1 MKTIYNLL
9 MIGFLAVSIIWTVK
23 LRFPQFRVAKEVKKL
38 KKKNRSAY
46 RTYLLSL
53 GTHIGTGNLIGVATG
68 LIIGGPG
75 VIFWMWV
82 FAFFSSSMALAEN
95 TYAQKYREKINGEYR
110 GGASFYIL
118 NGLKKKGIAVFF
130 AVSLLFTNTILF
142 PPLQVNTIV
151 ISGKMLLGIKP
162 LWTGL
167 FLFAIIALLSF
178 KGTKRIVDSA
188 ERIVPPMAIIYTVLI
203 LLLIVKEGKVLE
215 TLKIIIDDALTIPS
229 FNVSALLAVMGIGI
243 RRSFFSNEAGLG
255 TTPSISAM
263 AEVEEIH
270 DQGFYQMLGVFVDT
284 LLMCTI
290 TGFFIVQRV
299 SDFSLF
305 SGGELFFYL
314 FEAEFGFWGILL
326 SFVFLFTFAFVS
338 LIGGY
343 YLGESNALFFSIN
356 SFISP
361 KIIIL
366 SYRLLFSFGIILGI
380 FYSTERAMMLVD
392 FGLILL
398 GMTNIW
404 AIFTLEN
411 KFKILYLVK

>member
-1 MKTIYNLL
+1 MKTIYNIL
-9 MIGFLAVSIIWTVK
+9 MIGFFLVSIIWTFK
-23 LRFPQFRVAKEVKKL
+23 LRFPQFRVSREVRKL
-38 KKKNRSAY
+38 AKKNKSAY

-82 FAFFSSSMALAEN
+82 FAFFSSSLALVEN
-95 TYAQKYREKINGEYR
+95 TYAIKFREKIDGEYR
-110 GGASFYIL
+110 GGASFYIR
-118 NGLKKKGIAVFF
+118 NGLKKKGIALFF
-130 AVSLLFTNTILF
+130 AFSLLLTNTILF

-151 ISGKMLLGIKP
+151 ISGKMLLGINP
-162 LWTGL
+162 LWAGV
-167 FLFAIIALLSF
+167 FLFGIIALLSL

-188 ERIVPPMAIIYTVLI
+188 ERIVPPMAITYTVLM
-203 LLLIVKEGKVLE
+203 LLLIVKEGNLIE
-215 TLKIIIDDALTIPS
+215 TLSTIIDEALVVQS
-229 FNVSALLAVMGIGI
+229 FNVSALLTVMGIGI

-263 AEVEEIH
+263 AEVDEYQ
-270 DQGFYQMLGVFVDT
+270 DQGYYQMLGVFVDT

-290 TGFFIVQRV
+290 TGFFIIQRV
-299 SDFSLF
+299 SDFSIF
-305 SGGELFFYL
+305 SGGELLFYL
-314 FEAEFGFWGILL
+314 FEIEFGFWGIIL
-326 SFVFLFTFAFVS
+326 SFLFLFTFAFVS

-356 SFISP
+356 GNISP
-361 KIIIL
+361 KTIVMC
-366 SYRLLFSFGIILGI
+366 YRILFSLGIIFGI

-404 AIFTLEN
+404 AIFTLE
-411 KFKILYLVK
+411 KVHKVL

>member
-1 MKTIYNLL
+1 MKTIYNIL
-9 MIGFLAVSIIWTVK
+9 MIGFFLVSIIWTFK
-23 LRFPQFRVAKEVKKL
+23 LRFPQFRVSREVRKL
-38 KKKNRSAY
+38 AKKNKSAY

-82 FAFFSSSMALAEN
+82 FAFFSSSLALVEN
-95 TYAQKYREKINGEYR
+95 TYAIKFREKIDGEYR
-110 GGASFYIL
+110 GGASFYIR
-118 NGLKKKGIAVFF
+118 NGLKKKGIALFF
-130 AVSLLFTNTILF
+130 AFSLLLTNTILF

-151 ISGKMLLGIKP
+151 ISGKMLLGINP
-162 LWTGL
+162 LWAGV
-167 FLFAIIALLSF
+167 FLFGIIALLSF

-188 ERIVPPMAIIYTVLI
+188 ERIVPPMAITYTVLM
-203 LLLIVKEGKVLE
+203 LLLIVKEGNLIE
-215 TLKIIIDDALTIPS
+215 TLSTIIDEALVVQS
-229 FNVSALLAVMGIGI
+229 FNVSALLTVMGIGI

-263 AEVEEIH
+263 AEVDEYQ
-270 DQGFYQMLGVFVDT
+270 DQGYYQMLGVFVDT

-290 TGFFIVQRV
+290 TGFFIIQRV
-299 SDFSLF
+299 SDFSIF
-305 SGGELFFYL
+305 SGGELLFYL
-314 FEAEFGFWGILL
+314 FEIEFGFWGIIL
-326 SFVFLFTFAFVS
+326 SFLFLFTFAFVS

-356 SFISP
+356 GNISP
-361 KIIIL
+361 KTIVMC
-366 SYRLLFSFGIILGI
+366 YRILFSLGIIFGI

-404 AIFTLEN
+404 AIFTLE
-411 KFKILYLVK
+411 KVHKVL

>member
-1 MKTIYNLL
+1 
-9 MIGFLAVSIIWTVK
+9 
-23 LRFPQFRVAKEVKKL
+23 
-38 KKKNRSAY
+38 
-46 RTYLLSL
+46 
-53 GTHIGTGNLIGVATG
+53 
-68 LIIGGPG
+68 
-75 VIFWMWV
+75 
-82 FAFFSSSMALAEN
+82 
-95 TYAQKYREKINGEYR
+95 
-110 GGASFYIL
+110 
-118 NGLKKKGIAVFF
+118 
-130 AVSLLFTNTILF
+130 
-142 PPLQVNTIV
+142 
-151 ISGKMLLGIKP
+151 MLLGIKP